1 MFLAV
6 IAFTLNSLRNYF
18 MSNQQISTDNDSDDD
33 SDDDDDDDEIS
44 IGKKKGNLPKF
55 SFIYR

>member
-1 MFLAV
+1 
-6 IAFTLNSLRNYF
+6 

-33 SDDDDDDDEIS
+33 SDDDDDDDDEIS

>member
-18 MSNQQISTDNDSDDD
+18 MYNHQNLIDDD
-33 SDDDDDDDEIS
+33 SDDDDETGINREMEKLHFVPLLYS
-44 IGKKKGNLPKF
+44 ELRLK
-55 SFIYR
+55 

>member
-1 MFLAV
+1 
-6 IAFTLNSLRNYF
+6 